1 MCACIDSLY
10 QVPFKGTGYEANLV
24 HDTLIYAIILSFR
37 QKVSMHVLKALK
49 NKITQSTVIT
59 SSQFFGP
66 GFSSTSPANMSSESS
81 GTAAFSTSSL

>member
-1 MCACIDSLY
+1 MCACVDSLY
-10 QVPFKGTGYEANLV
+10 QAPFKGTGYEANLV
-24 HDTLIYAIILSFR
+24 HDTLIYALTLSFR
-37 QKVSMHVLKALK
+37 QKVSMHALK
-49 NKITQSTVIT
+49 NNKITQSTVIT